1 MGFEP
6 CGGNEWPLFV
16 GSPFFRDNR
25 CRTVDRLNY
34 EKFVWS
40 DLSEFFAF
48 AAVVCTVRDLI
59 VRAVED
65 LILSNELCA
74 NDLIYDAY
82 YM

>member
-1 MGFEP
+1 VTLTF
-6 CGGNEWPLFV
+6 NIK
-16 GSPFFRDNR
+16 

-34 EKFVWS
+34 EKFVRSNLS
-40 DLSEFFAF
+40 DFPAF

-74 NDLIYDAY
+74 NDLILKVSAC
-82 YM
+82 